1 MAKYYCIMQY
11 DKTDC
16 GAACLVTVCKQ
27 YGLSTPITKI
37 REIAGTS
44 MQGTNVE
51 GKIGRA
57 HV

>member
-27 YGLSTPITKI
+27 YGFSTPITKI
-37 REIAGTS
+37 REIAGTPLIR
-44 MQGTNVE
+44 THE
-51 GKIGRA
+51 GRFPLGLL
-57 HV
+57 